1 MRDQKTNI
9 LTLFSFDG
17 IKIQKMLFGII
28 KNAFQ
33 KNKNRISINE
43 VDIKRIVL
51 TDKKSDMVKNHSN
64 TLLDI

>member
-1 MRDQKTNI
+1 M
-9 LTLFSFDG
+9 TLFSFNG
-17 IKIQKMLFGII
+17 IKIHKTVLGII

>member
-1 MRDQKTNI
+1 
-9 LTLFSFDG
+9 
-17 IKIQKMLFGII
+17 MLFGII

-64 TLLDI
+64 TLLGI

>member
-17 IKIQKMLFGII
+17 IKIHKTVLGII

-51 TDKKSDMVKNHSN
+51 TDKKSDMVKNRSN

>member
-17 IKIQKMLFGII
+17 IKIQKTVLGII

-51 TDKKSDMVKNHSN
+51 TDKKSDMVKNRSN

>member
-17 IKIQKMLFGII
+17 IKIHKTVLGII

-51 TDKKSDMVKNHSN
+51 TDKKSDMVKNYSN
-64 TLLDI
+64 TLLGI

>member
-1 MRDQKTNI
+1 M
-9 LTLFSFDG
+9 TLFSFDG
-17 IKIQKMLFGII
+17 IKIHKTVLGII

>member
-17 IKIQKMLFGII
+17 IKIHKTVLGII